1 MKLLPPSYDTVAE
14 NGAVEYYSIMTNHKI
29 FRLPE
34 AFR

>member
-1 MKLLPPSYDTVAE
+1 MKLLLPSYDTVAE
-14 NGAVEYYSIMTNHKI
+14 NGAVEYYGIMTNHKI